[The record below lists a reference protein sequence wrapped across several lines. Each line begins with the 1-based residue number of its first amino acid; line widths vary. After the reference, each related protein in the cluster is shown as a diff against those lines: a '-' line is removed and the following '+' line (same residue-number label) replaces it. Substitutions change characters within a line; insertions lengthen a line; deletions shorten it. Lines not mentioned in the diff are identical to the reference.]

1 MCQLLHQTESKTM
14 TALVIVDLSPTDAER
29 LSAYSSEAA
38 STLVAFGGEF
48 IAKGDIH
55 VLHGESP
62 FQKKVVIQFPSREKA
77 LDWYNSE
84 AYQAIIPLRD
94 SGMRSQFHLLG

>member
-1 MCQLLHQTESKTM
+1 MCQLPHQTESKTM
-14 TALVIVDLSPTDAER
+14 TALVIVDLSPIDVER

-38 STLVAFGGEF
+38 NTLVSFGGEF

-55 VLHGESP
+55 ILHGDSP

-77 LDWYNSE
+77 LDWYNSA
-84 AYQAIIPLRD
+84 AYQAIIPLRE
-94 SGMRSQFHLLG
+94 SGMHSQFHLLG

>member
-1 MCQLLHQTESKTM
+1 MCQLPHQTENRSM
-14 TALVIVDLSPTDAER
+14 TALVIVDLSPIDAEP

-38 STLVAFGGEF
+38 STLVSFGGEF
-48 IAKGDIH
+48 VAKGDIH

-77 LDWYNSE
+77 MDWYNSE
-84 AYQAIIPLRD
+84 AYQAIVPLRD